1 MNQTIDM
8 QVSSKTLVRDT
19 RSDIRYY
26 HVRPRKL
33 VSDVRLVF
41 IHGAFSGG
49 WIWSVYFQ
57 PFFAY
62 LGFES
67 FALDLRGRR
76 AVAPYV
82 PSTHG
87 LSDYARDVQDLTDT
101 IDGRCVLIGHSLGG
115 MIAQK
120 ISVLHPPAGL
130 ALLASVPP
138 EGLSVSAW
146 QMALSNPL
154 LFWNTAVLSMTPQM
168 GNISVTR
175 DALLSPDVSDDI
187 ARQVLKMSSPEA
199 PRALMEA
206 QIPLTA
212 SPGFLKDTPVCV
224 MGGANDRLI
233 PVSAFERTADF
244 YGVTASVF
252 DNVAH
257 SLMVDTRWRGVAET
271 LYHWLDSQIV

>member
-1 MNQTIDM
+1 VTQSVET
-8 QVSSKTLVRDT
+8 QVTVETLARDS
-19 RSDIRYY
+19 RSDLRYY
-26 HVRPRKL
+26 HARPDAL
-33 VSDVRLVF
+33 SSDLRLVF

-57 PFFAY
+57 PYFAK

-76 AVAPYV
+76 AVSPYI
-82 PSTHG
+82 PSPHG
-87 LSDYARDVQDLTDT
+87 LSDYARDVQDLTAS
-101 IDGRCVLIGHSLGG
+101 IDGPCILIGHSLGG

-120 ISVLHPPAGL
+120 ISVLSPPAGL

-138 EGLSVSAW
+138 EGLSISAW

-154 LFWNTAVLSMTPQM
+154 LFWNTAALAMSPQM
-168 GNISVTR
+168 GNISLTR

-206 QIPLTA
+206 QMPLVA
-212 SPGFLKDTPVCV
+212 SPGFLQQTPVCV

-233 PVSAFERTADF
+233 PVSAIQRTADF
-244 YGVTASVF
+244 YGVDSIVF
-252 DNVAH
+252 NNLAH
-257 SLMVDTRWRGVAET
+257 SLMVDTRWLGVAEA
-271 LYHWLDSQIV
+271 LHSWIKRDVL